1 MSKFEINLVAICFFF
16 LAMVAFLVQMYVA
29 MRHLDEV
36 EGLLSKSDFV
46 LGNKKLYL
54 HAGFLGKIMRIS
66 TISTLLTVPRLF
78 ARRGLVDVTQLRDF
92 PNSMKRILVGTWC
105 AMCISSM
112 IFLMLGS
119 F

>member
-1 MSKFEINLVAICFFF
+1 
-16 LAMVAFLVQMYVA
+16 MVAFLVQVYVGIK
-29 MRHLDEV
+29 HLDKI

-46 LGNKKLYL
+46 MGNRNLYL
-54 HAGFLGKIMRIS
+54 HAGLLGKVMRVC
-66 TISTLLTVPRLF
+66 TISTLLTTPSLF

-92 PNSMKRILVGTWC
+92 PSSMKKILIGAWC
-105 AMCISSM
+105 TMCISSV